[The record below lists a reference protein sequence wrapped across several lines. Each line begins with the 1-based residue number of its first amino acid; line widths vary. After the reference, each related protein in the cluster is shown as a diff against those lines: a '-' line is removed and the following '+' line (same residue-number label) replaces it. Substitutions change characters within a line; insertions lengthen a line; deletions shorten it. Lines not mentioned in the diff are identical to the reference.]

1 MKPDDPQ
8 VVQQQQAADGH
19 HDGAKEEAVGARA
32 IAVPRHAIFPAGP
45 PRLLPL
51 LPALPSFF
59 PAIRIHASSVSV
71 GSAAFDPRSANGG
84 WESANGGRI
93 TVAMEPYEQEQWKE
107 LDQRLAEAEK
117 KLLATANLVRAGI
130 PMVVSQQM
138 RIDALIDSD
147 ARLYLQMQQLIESQQ
162 RTDET
167 VERLAESVQKFVDSM
182 KSGGNGA
189 H

>member
-1 MKPDDPQ
+1 
-8 VVQQQQAADGH
+8 
-19 HDGAKEEAVGARA
+19 
-32 IAVPRHAIFPAGP
+32 
-45 PRLLPL
+45 
-51 LPALPSFF
+51 
-59 PAIRIHASSVSV
+59 
-71 GSAAFDPRSANGG
+71 
-84 WESANGGRI
+84 
-93 TVAMEPYEQEQWKE
+93 MEPYEQQQWKE

-162 RTDET
+162 RAEERLGRLAESQQRTDET
-167 VERLAESVQKFVDSM
+167 VARLADSVQKLVDSW
-182 KSGGNGA
+182 KSGGYEA